1 MKNDK
6 VKNQGN
12 KKNPEALPPVLS
24 IIAVSLAVVLIL
36 YFDPNFFPQVF
47 YASVASV
54 QSNPASIILLLVAS
68 GFALWAIYANTQHPE
83 TSALLVGAT
92 IMLLLVFP
100 ILLVWVVENYYDGK
114 NWEKIGQFGDS
125 FGALTSIFTGGA
137 FVLLWMTYKAQ
148 KDELR
153 ATREIMKDQKSV
165 IDKQKS
171 VSIFFNTLDLYSRSI
186 SNFYLNVGRPRFGN
200 EALAALTKRVR
211 VISTIV
217 CSAESDE
224 AKLEKIKIQKIW
236 YLSRYYR
243 LFAFLIELCH
253 SEFSSDSEAKK
264 YAGIAFASISNTEM
278 IIFSLYLLRE
288 KDTARKELLKDY
300 FFRKGLCNPTFH
312 RKITEWVEK
321 CI

>member
-1 MKNDK
+1 MANE
-6 VKNQGN
+6 NQDN
-12 KKNPEALPPVLS
+12 KNPSQSKPAFWTLS
-24 IIAVSLAVVLIL
+24 NGIVAFVVCI
-36 YFDPNFFPQVF
+36 V
-47 YASVASV
+47 VAA
-54 QSNPASIILLLVAS
+54 PFWYPLLVRR
-68 GFALWAIYANTQHPE
+68 
-83 TSALLVGAT
+83 
-92 IMLLLVFP
+92 IMNQFFG
-100 ILLVWVVENYYDGK
+100 EFSSFS
-114 NWEKIGQFGDS
+114 WEKYGQFGDS
-125 FGALTSIFTGGA
+125 FGYLTAAFTAGA
-137 FVLLWMTYKAQ
+137 FYLLWKTYNAQ

-153 ATREIMKDQKSV
+153 ATREIMKDQKSA

-186 SNFYLNVGRPRFGN
+186 SNFYLNVERPRFGN

-211 VISTIV
+211 VISAIV
-217 CSAESDE
+217 RSAESDE
-224 AKLEKIKIQKIW
+224 AKLEKIKTQKIW

-264 YAGIAFASISNTEM
+264 YAGIAFASIGNTEM